1 MFKKMMRKYFMKKL
15 DTKPY
20 KFIQNKI
27 LIYFTKKAQIKNFL
41 QNQKKVK
48 Y

>member
-1 MFKKMMRKYFMKKL
+1 MFKKMMRKYFKKKL

-20 KFIQNKI
+20 KFIQNKT
-27 LIYFTKKAQIKNFL
+27 LIYFTKKPKSKTFFKIS
-41 QNQKKVK
+41 KKVK